1 MLTILMPVYNAGLYL
16 GQAVQSILD
25 QTYPNFTLLIIND
38 GSTDNSGQLIRNF
51 SDERIIYKEHSK
63 NIGLIETLNEGIAL
77 CTSKYL
83 VRMDADDVSL
93 PDRLEKQLAY
103 MEANPGIAIC
113 GSWFSLIDSGRII
126 QHPLTNAQC
135 RIDLFQNTVM
145 GHPTVIM
152 RMDAVRNSNLLFDKT
167 ALYAEDYKFWADA
180 AVKGLQLAN
189 MPDVLLHYRVHA
201 EQVSSAMVNEQSK
214 TVQQIK
220 NWYADHFFGDII
232 SGKRDVFS
240 AMVNRSI
247 SSFVAFTEAKNLAAL
262 LKAQNRQFGYFDF
275 SLFDDFIEELITEAA
290 KRIFILCVDC
300 GAGILWK
307 SLFEQYFYTSTN
319 MLQKIKFSF
328 KSLQNAF
335 S

>member
-1 MLTILMPVYNAGLYL
+1 
-16 GQAVQSILD
+16 
-25 QTYPNFTLLIIND
+25 
-38 GSTDNSGQLIRNF
+38 
-51 SDERIIYKEHSK
+51 
-63 NIGLIETLNEGIAL
+63 
-77 CTSKYL
+77 
-83 VRMDADDVSL
+83 
-93 PDRLEKQLAY
+93 
-103 MEANPGIAIC
+103 
-113 GSWFSLIDSGRII
+113 
-126 QHPLTNAQC
+126 
-135 RIDLFQNTVM
+135 M